1 MPQMKPSDRVSEVID
16 KSFKLASH
24 FKHEYVTIE
33 HLLFVI
39 LEDNRVKEMITEIGS
54 ISDVIQT
61 DIKNYIENGLTII
74 QDENN
79 EKPQKT
85 HTLERVFNRGF
96 TQCLFQGRDELEP
109 KDLFLSILSEKQSYG
124 CYYLNRRG
132 ISKEKVVEIFKKEV
146 GDDGPDGERALKEF
160 TINLNDLK

>member
-74 QDENN
+74 QDPNN

-109 KDLFLSILSEKQSYG
+109 KDLFLSVLSEKQSYG
-124 CYYLNRRG
+124 CY
-132 ISKEKVVEIFKKEV
+132 
-146 GDDGPDGERALKEF
+146 
-160 TINLNDLK
+160 